1 MMVGDLDAMA
11 SPTGGRSWRVA
22 ITIRVHDNTDF
33 PAVDAV
39 VTGSWSEDVGGESSC
54 VTSSAGTCVVA
65 TGRMDSV
72 AIPSVSF
79 TITDVSQPAYRY
91 SPTEN
96 HDIEGDSD
104 GTTIT
109 VQYSDAVSP

>member
-1 MMVGDLDAMA
+1 MMVGDLDTMA
-11 SPTGGRSWRVA
+11 SPVGGQNWRMA
-22 ITIRVHDNTDF
+22 ITIRVHCNKDY
-33 PAVDAV
+33 PVVGAL

-54 VTSSAGTCVVA
+54 MTSAAGTCVIA
-65 TGRMDSV
+65 TGRMDSI

-79 TITDVSQPAYRY
+79 TITDVSQSSYRY

-96 HDIEGDSD
+96 HDTEGDSD

-109 VQYSDAVSP
+109 VHYSELVSR